1 MMNTTNKCPFCEQ
14 FTRLRG
20 FDEYHRDLCV
30 YTPALKLI
38 RYYEQIDDEH
48 CCGQT
53 TYSFDELNFCP
64 VCGKKIP
71 EYMTNRKV
79 QIKGISVKTTSFSEK
94 QSTDFINSEL
104 YFDRFTHLP
113 KSSDIP
119 SPTEF
124 YRFIGGKRFLVI
136 ADKNALIAGADD
148 PTLHIFHNGEI
159 KDTLCGNLF
168 ICGINGEDIPQSLS
182 DEDSRLIFQNIV
194 TASDDDRHR
203 PYIKS
208 IISEGEEK

>member
-1 MMNTTNKCPFCEQ
+1 MSTTNKCPFCEQ
-14 FTRLRG
+14 LTRLRD

-30 YTPALKLI
+30 YTSALKLV
-38 RYYEQIDDEH
+38 RYYEQIDDAH
-48 CCGQT
+48 SCGQS

-71 EYMTNRKV
+71 EYMTNRKIP
-79 QIKGISVKTTSFSEK
+79 IKGILVKTTSFSEK
-94 QSTDFINSEL
+94 HSTDFMNCEL

-136 ADKNALIAGADD
+136 ADKNTLIAGTGN
-148 PTLHIFHNGEI
+148 PTLHIFYNGEI

-168 ICGINGEDIPQSLS
+168 ICGINDEDIPQSLS
-182 DEDSRLIFQNIV
+182 DEDSRLISENIIA
-194 TASDDDRHR
+194 TANDNHHR

>member
-1 MMNTTNKCPFCEQ
+1 MNTTDNCPFCEQ
-14 FTRLRG
+14 LTRLRN
-20 FDEYHRDLCV
+20 FDEYHRNLCV

-48 CCGQT
+48 CCGQSI
-53 TYSFDELNFCP
+53 YPFDELNFCP

-79 QIKGISVKTTSFSEK
+79 PIKGIFVKTASFSEK
-94 QSTDFINSEL
+94 QSTDFMNSEL

-136 ADKNALIAGADD
+136 ADKNTLLAGTGK
-148 PTLHIFHNGEI
+148 PTLHIFYNGEI

-168 ICGINGEDIPQSLS
+168 ICGINDEDIPQSLS
-182 DEDSRLIFQNIV
+182 DEDSRLIFQNIA
-194 TASDDDRHR
+194 TASDDNHTRL
-203 PYIKS
+203 YIKS
-208 IISEGEEK
+208 IVTEGGKK